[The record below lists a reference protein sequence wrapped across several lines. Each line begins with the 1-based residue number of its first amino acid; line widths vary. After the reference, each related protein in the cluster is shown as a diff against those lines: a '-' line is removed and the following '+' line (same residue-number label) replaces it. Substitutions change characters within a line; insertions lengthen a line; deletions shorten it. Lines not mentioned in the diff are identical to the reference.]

1 MQNRRD
7 FLKHASMLLAGTAF
21 SSNLFSSCSQS
32 NKNIGL
38 QLYSLRDLV
47 KDQGI
52 QTTLETVSKMGY
64 KNLELAG
71 YNDGKMYGLAPSE
84 LKKIVSDL
92 GMKVTSS
99 HVGQAYNKEK
109 EAEVMGWWDQAI
121 DAHNELGVKYMI
133 QPWMPV
139 NDQTT
144 LDDLKTYCDYFNT
157 VGYKTAAAS
166 MAFGYH
172 NHDFEFKNV
181 EGQRIYDYLL
191 NNTSKNH
198 VFFQMDVYWVA
209 QGGADPV
216 EYMQKYAD
224 QMKVLHIKDEKEIGR
239 SKQMDYQPIFDQM
252 YANNI
257 KDYYV
262 EVERYS
268 ENDPV
273 ASVTESFNFLNDANY
288 VK

>member
-84 LKKIVSDL
+84 LKKMVSDL

-239 SKQMDYQPIFDQM
+239 SKQMDYKPIFDQM

>member
-21 SSNLFSSCSQS
+21 SSNLFSSCTQS

-84 LKKIVSDL
+84 LKKMVSDL

-172 NHDFEFKNV
+172 N
-181 EGQRIYDYLL
+181 
-191 NNTSKNH
+191 
-198 VFFQMDVYWVA
+198 
-209 QGGADPV
+209 
-216 EYMQKYAD
+216 
-224 QMKVLHIKDEKEIGR
+224 
-239 SKQMDYQPIFDQM
+239 
-252 YANNI
+252 
-257 KDYYV
+257 
-262 EVERYS
+262 
-268 ENDPV
+268 
-273 ASVTESFNFLNDANY
+273 
-288 VK
+288 

>member
-21 SSNLFSSCSQS
+21 SSNLFSSCAQS

-84 LKKIVSDL
+84 LKKMVSDL

-239 SKQMDYQPIFDQM
+239 SKQIDYKPIFDQM

>member
-21 SSNLFSSCSQS
+21 SSNLFSSCTQS

-84 LKKIVSDL
+84 LKKMVSDL

-239 SKQMDYQPIFDQM
+239 SKQIDYKPIFDQM

>member
-84 LKKIVSDL
+84 LKKMVSDL

-109 EAEVMGWWDQAI
+109 EADVMGWWDQAI

-239 SKQMDYQPIFDQM
+239 SKQIDYKPIFDQM

>member
-84 LKKIVSDL
+84 LKKMVSDL